1 MRWGRI
7 LGGLVILL
15 ALCLLPETM
24 TASSPSGQFVYKKQ
38 YSMGT
43 VYEIVAYS
51 PSMNRASQAID
62 AAFMA
67 IAALDHMMSN
77 YDAQSDLSRLN
88 REAHFHAVRVPPDLF
103 QVIQDSLVYSRA
115 SDGKYDVTVAPLVDV
130 WKSAMRGGEPPSA
143 ARINRLRGC
152 VGYRKV
158 QLIPTDRIEFH
169 SPCLRIDLGSI
180 AKGYAVD
187 RAVKILRSQNIQ
199 SALINAGG
207 STLYG
212 MGAPPGRAGWSIRLR
227 DPSGRVEPEVI
238 LRDDSVS
245 TSEQEEESLI
255 DADEFGHIIEPI
267 TGQPV
272 RSDFAVSVVAKTGTA
287 TDGLSTTLFLMGPN
301 NGAQLVRKLPD
312 VAAIWVSPTGQTKV
326 ASTGPKILLHQSQK
340 ENP

>member
-1 MRWGRI
+1 MRWRRN
-7 LGGLVILL
+7 LGGWTIPL
-15 ALCLLPETM
+15 AFFLFPVTIA
-24 TASSPSGQFVYKKQ
+24 ASSSSQFVYKKQ

-51 PSMNRASQAID
+51 PSVNRATHAID
-62 AAFMA
+62 AAFQA
-67 IAALDHMMSN
+67 IVALDHMMSN
-77 YDAQSDLSRLN
+77 YDAQSDLSRLD
-88 REAHFHAVRVPPDLF
+88 REAHFRSVRVPPDLF

-115 SDGKYDVTVAPLVDV
+115 SEGKYDVTVAPLVDA

-143 ARINRLRGC
+143 QKINKLRGC

-158 QLIPTDRIEFH
+158 QLIPADRIEFH
-169 SPCLRIDLGSI
+169 SSCLRIDLGSI

-212 MGAPPGRAGWSIRLR
+212 IGAPPGRAGWSIRLR
-227 DPSGRVEPEVI
+227 DPSGRIEPEVI

-245 TSEQEEESLI
+245 TSEQEAESLI
-255 DADEFGHIIEPI
+255 DADKLGHLIDPV
-267 TGQPV
+267 TGEPV
-272 RSDFAVSVVAKTGTA
+272 RSDFAVSVVAKTATT

-301 NGAQLVRKLPD
+301 DGAQLVRKLPD
-312 VAAIWVSPTGQTKV
+312 VAAIWVSPMGQTSV
-326 ASTGPKILLHQSQK
+326 ASTGPKILLHQSQGGD
-340 ENP
+340 P